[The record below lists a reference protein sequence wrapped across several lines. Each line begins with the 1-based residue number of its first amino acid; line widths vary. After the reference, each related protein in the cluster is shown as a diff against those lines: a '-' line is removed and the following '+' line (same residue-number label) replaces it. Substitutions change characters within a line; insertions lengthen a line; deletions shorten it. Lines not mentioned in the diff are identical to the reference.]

1 MADESS
7 REIEAVEIE
16 AGAAK
21 EKAPLPPAES
31 GAPHMA
37 LRILLGTA
45 GLLLVVGFF
54 LPWLR
59 IELPAAGG
67 ETVLLREISGM
78 NLVTDGE
85 PTIRALVGD
94 TQRWLLLAIPV
105 FGLALTAVGFLG
117 FRWSGIVAAILG
129 LSLVGYGVVTVV
141 LFFFQKT
148 ALGLWLILG
157 GTFLAVAAGMFTF
170 LRARQAS
177 AKQGSKK
184 DETEPALEL
193 ES

>member
-1 MADESS
+1 M
-7 REIEAVEIE
+7 
-16 AGAAK
+16 
-21 EKAPLPPAES
+21 
-31 GAPHMA
+31 
-37 LRILLGTA
+37 
-45 GLLLVVGFF
+45 
-54 LPWLR
+54 
-59 IELPAAGG
+59 
-67 ETVLLREISGM
+67 
-78 NLVTDGE
+78 
-85 PTIRALVGD
+85 
-94 TQRWLLLAIPV
+94 LAIQLAIT
-105 FGLALTAVGFLG
+105 GLQTGALYALTAVGFLG

-184 DETEPALEL
+184 DATEPALEL

>member
-1 MADESS
+1 
-7 REIEAVEIE
+7 
-16 AGAAK
+16 
-21 EKAPLPPAES
+21 
-31 GAPHMA
+31 MA

-184 DETEPALEL
+184 DATEPALEL

>member
-1 MADESS
+1 
-7 REIEAVEIE
+7 
-16 AGAAK
+16 
-21 EKAPLPPAES
+21 
-31 GAPHMA
+31 
-37 LRILLGTA
+37 
-45 GLLLVVGFF
+45 
-54 LPWLR
+54 
-59 IELPAAGG
+59 
-67 ETVLLREISGM
+67 M

-184 DETEPALEL
+184 DATEPALEL

>member
-1 MADESS
+1 MADARTE
-7 REIEAVEIE
+7 VEVKE
-16 AGAAK
+16 KQKEEAK
-21 EKAPLPPAES
+21 EPLPPAAT
-31 GAPHMA
+31 GAPHIM

-59 IELPAAGG
+59 IELPGADGA
-67 ETVLLREISGM
+67 ESVVLQEISGM
-78 NLVTDGE
+78 TLVADDE

-105 FGLALTAVGFLG
+105 FGLALTAVGFMG
-117 FRWSGIVAAILG
+117 FRWSGIVAAVLG

-170 LRARQAS
+170 LRARQAKL
-177 AKQGSKK
+177 ATH
-184 DETEPALEL
+184 EEPEPALEL